1 LQKIIKFKMDY
12 SQISDEIFF
21 VTLTEESKIPY
32 VEIEDIENIT
42 VVLNFENFRCLLYRY
57 F

>member
-1 LQKIIKFKMDY
+1 MDY